1 MKVLKTKY
9 PGIYQI
15 GTNYYV
21 DFYGDGKRHRKV
33 VGPNLL
39 MALEE
44 KTRLKRRDKR
54 GKYQIVER
62 MERTTFRQLLE
73 LYKKEGEAKDYI
85 LQFEP
90 VYLKHFG
97 DRRLSTVTR
106 SDLFA
111 FKDKVKST
119 PKRNGGKEVTDAT
132 VNRALAG
139 LRRLLNFAVFRQYME
154 ENPFPKAPKS
164 GLFYPEK
171 KGLRLFFHEDQIE
184 KILEASPVW
193 LRPIILANYFTG
205 LREGELLG
213 LRREWVD
220 LKTGIIY

>member
-15 GTNYYV
+15 GTNYYI
-21 DFYGDGKRHRKV
+21 DFYADGKRHRKV

-44 KTRLKRRDKR
+44 KTRLKRKDRG

-62 MERTTFRQLLE
+62 MEKTTFRQLFE
-73 LYKKEGEAKDYI
+73 LYRMEGEARDYI

-97 DRRLSTVTR
+97 DRRLSTISL
-106 SDLFA
+106 SDLFT
-111 FKDKVKST
+111 FKDKVKTT
-119 PKRNGGKEVTDAT
+119 PKQNGGEEVTDAT

-139 LRRLLNFAVFRQYME
+139 
-154 ENPFPKAPKS
+154 
-164 GLFYPEK
+164 
-171 KGLRLFFHEDQIE
+171 
-184 KILEASPVW
+184 
-193 LRPIILANYFTG
+193 
-205 LREGELLG
+205 REGYS
-213 LRREWVD
+213 
-220 LKTGIIY
+220 TM